1 MRALLFYTKKKISL
15 LKPSKGLFSLEGRY
29 FNMMHCLIKYE
40 GFTNTL

>member
-1 MRALLFYTKKKISL
+1 MSGYFIQDFLSL
-15 LKPSKGLFSLEGRY
+15 KKGLFSLEGRY